1 MACRNPI
8 KAHKARRALVG
19 LIERIKHLPDHT
31 ETPTSASVVEKLS
44 VGPPVSAKSTVLQQE
59 PDEVIAQGQ
68 EEETIE
74 MNKDAQDG
82 KEGDRKST
90 ILRHRKQR
98 EQEEEAEEEAAAAPL
113 LQDDVET
120 RNAKARGKYRRRF
133 CRGTK
138 IEFVALDLGSMASV
152 LTCAKQVQER

>member
-8 KAHKARRALVG
+8 KAHKARRALVD
-19 LIERIKHLPDHT
+19 LVDRIKHLPDHI
-31 ETPTSASVVEKLS
+31 ESPTSAAQVEKLA
-44 VGPPVSAKSTVLQQE
+44 VGPPVSAKSTVLGQE
-59 PDEVIAQGQ
+59 PDEVIAKGQ
-68 EEETIE
+68 EEETILLNE
-74 MNKDAQDG
+74 KAHA
-82 KEGDRKST
+82 EGEPDNT
-90 ILRHRKQR
+90 LRHRRSSGQG
-98 EQEEEAEEEAAAAPL
+98 QDDEEEVA
-113 LQDDVET
+113 LQDDVAA